1 MKKIVLGILIGLT
14 SVFFLTGC
22 TNEIDKLITTES
34 DVKIENSNVT
44 LKVREETLTNKGAT
58 FVLEN
63 NRKDIIDYTLAYEIE
78 AKRDNKWYKL
88 GVIAEFVEEIYEV
101 DAKSTDQI
109 IVDWEKTYLKLPKGE
124 YRLVKEIS
132 VPSTLELFY
141 VAGEFTIK

>member
-14 SVFFLTGC
+14 SVFLLTGC

-109 IVDWEKTYLKLPKGE
+109 IVDWENTYLKLPKGE

-141 VAGEFTIK
+141 VAGEFKIK

>member
-14 SVFFLTGC
+14 SLFLLTGC

-58 FVLEN
+58 FILEN

-88 GVIAEFVEEIYEV
+88 GIIAEFVEEIYEV

-141 VAGEFTIK
+141 VAGEFKIK

>member
-14 SVFFLTGC
+14 SVFLLTGC

-34 DVKIENSNVT
+34 DVKIENSNVK

-88 GVIAEFVEEIYEV
+88 GIINEFIEEIYEV

-109 IVDWEKTYLKLPKGE
+109 IVNWEKTYLKLPKGE
-124 YRLVKEIS
+124 YRLIKEIS

-141 VAGEFTIK
+141 VAGEFKIK

>member
-14 SVFFLTGC
+14 SVFLLTGC

-88 GVIAEFVEEIYEV
+88 GIIAEFVEEIYEV

-141 VAGEFTIK
+141 VAGEFTIE

>member
-14 SVFFLTGC
+14 SVFLLTGC

-78 AKRDNKWYKL
+78 VKRDNKWYKL
-88 GVIAEFVEEIYEV
+88 GIINEFIEEIYEV

-109 IVDWEKTYLKLPKGE
+109 IVNWEKTYLKLPKGE
-124 YRLVKEIS
+124 YRLIKEIS

-141 VAGEFTIK
+141 VAGEFKIK

>member
-14 SVFFLTGC
+14 SIFLLTGC

-34 DVKIENSNVT
+34 DVKIEDSNVT
-44 LKVREETLTNKGAT
+44 LKVREETLTNTGAT

-88 GVIAEFVEEIYEV
+88 GIINEFVEEIYEV

-109 IVDWEKTYLKLPKGE
+109 IVDWENTYLKLPKGE

>member
-1 MKKIVLGILIGLT
+1 MKKIVLGILISLT
-14 SVFFLTGC
+14 SIFLLTGC

-34 DVKIENSNVT
+34 DVKIEDSNVT

-88 GVIAEFVEEIYEV
+88 GVVAEFVEEIYEV

-109 IVDWEKTYLKLPKGE
+109 IVDWENTYLKLPKGE

-132 VPSTLELFY
+132 VPATLELFY

>member
-1 MKKIVLGILIGLT
+1 MKKIVLGILISLT
-14 SVFFLTGC
+14 SIFLLTGC

-34 DVKIENSNVT
+34 DVKIEDSNVT

-58 FVLEN
+58 FILEN

-88 GVIAEFVEEIYEV
+88 GIIPEFVEEIYEV

-141 VAGEFTIK
+141 VAGEFKIK

>member
-14 SVFFLTGC
+14 SVFLLTGC

-88 GVIAEFVEEIYEV
+88 GIIAEFIEEIYEV

>member
-1 MKKIVLGILIGLT
+1 MKKIVLGILISLT
-14 SVFFLTGC
+14 SIFLLTGC

-109 IVDWEKTYLKLPKGE
+109 IVDWENTYLKLPKGE

-141 VAGEFTIK
+141 VAGEFKIK

>member
-1 MKKIVLGILIGLT
+1 MKKIVLGILISLT
-14 SVFFLTGC
+14 SIFLLTGC

-34 DVKIENSNVT
+34 DVKIEDSNVT

-88 GVIAEFVEEIYEV
+88 GIINEFIEEIYEV

>member
-14 SVFFLTGC
+14 SVFLLTGC

-109 IVDWEKTYLKLPKGE
+109 IVDWENTYLKLPKGE

-141 VAGEFTIK
+141 VAGEFTIE

>member
-1 MKKIVLGILIGLT
+1 MKKIVLGILISLT
-14 SVFFLTGC
+14 SIFLLTGC

-34 DVKIENSNVT
+34 DVKIEDSNVT

-88 GVIAEFVEEIYEV
+88 GIINEFIEEIYEV

-109 IVDWEKTYLKLPKGE
+109 IVDWENTYLKLPKGE

>member
-14 SVFFLTGC
+14 SIFLLTGC

-34 DVKIENSNVT
+34 DVKIEDSNVT
-44 LKVREETLTNKGAT
+44 LKVREETLTNTGAT

-63 NRKDIIDYTLAYEIE
+63 NRKNIIDYTLAYEIE

-88 GVIAEFVEEIYEV
+88 GIINEFVEEIYEV

-109 IVDWEKTYLKLPKGE
+109 IVDWENTYLKLPKGE

>member
-14 SVFFLTGC
+14 SVFLLTGC

-88 GVIAEFVEEIYEV
+88 GIIAEFVEEIYEV

-124 YRLVKEIS
+124 YRLIKEIS

-141 VAGEFTIK
+141 VAGEFKIK